1 MIVHLSS
8 EFATDLDGADTALE
22 DSGEHAFHGMF
33 KTAFKTFETHGGQ
46 VRAADLAPDAGRFPQ
61 WREKFRSWIGFVS
74 PDRGQ

>member
-33 KTAFKTFETHGGQ
+33 ETTFKPFETHG
-46 VRAADLAPDAGRFPQ
+46 
-61 WREKFRSWIGFVS
+61 K
-74 PDRGQ
+74 